1 MLGVIAIVVVAVRQF
16 RSGDAPPPP
25 EVPVEGTAAESA
37 SAAASSA
44 PPRAPRCTEAE
55 GEGFTIGEPPK
66 KNSADADAGEDGPE
80 DENAPFAIEIGSGTT
95 FDGGFALGALRDSE
109 GGTQAMLATVDA
121 SGKNGKLVKL
131 ARARSDLDP
140 PVVTGAGASV
150 LVAMLE
156 PNAGGRAVKLAKVT
170 GSEVAWGPEFSEG
183 KDESMALDLAASGAR
198 AAVAWDD
205 LAENGKVSA
214 VFLASFDVATLGSVT
229 APRITSSTKVDADS
243 PRVVARPGGFWL
255 GWLARGDA
263 EPAKKP
269 KGKEKDKDKDSP
281 KEKAKKE
288 KEKADENSE
297 EVDTDTPA
305 GEETKH
311 GWVEVVPL
319 DESGAPTSAPRAVTP
334 KDGNVQAFD
343 MKIGAGG
350 AALVAYRDDDSPT
363 GSSGGRLGAV
373 LVKPDGAV
381 EPHPYKDEVSALGAP
396 TILPGWLALSGLN
409 GRTYLAAL
417 APTGEL
423 LEPLEIEPVFGNGQ
437 PRAAKDGTILV
448 AKPAGKS
455 MRLMPLKCAPPAAR

>member
-1 MLGVIAIVVVAVRQF
+1 MLGLIAVVVVAVRQF
-16 RSGDAPPPP
+16 RGSDAPPPP
-25 EVPVEGTAAESA
+25 EVSAPGAPTETA
-37 SAAASSA
+37 SAAASA
-44 PPRAPRCTEAE
+44 PPPRAPRCTEAQ
-55 GEGFTIGEPPK
+55 GDGFTIGEPPK
-66 KNSADADAGEDGPE
+66 MKAPDSDAGDEGPE

-109 GGTQAMLATVDA
+109 GSTQAMLATVDA
-121 SGKNGKLVKL
+121 SGKNGKLIRL

-170 GSEVAWGPEFSEG
+170 GDDVAWGPEFSER

-263 EPAKKP
+263 EPAKKS
-269 KGKEKDKDKDSP
+269 KGKD
-281 KEKAKKE
+281 KEKEKE
-288 KEKADENSE
+288 KEKAKAKEKPAEDPNSE
-297 EVDTDTPA
+297 EADTDTPA
-305 GEETKH
+305 GEEIKH

-319 DESGAPTSAPRAVTP
+319 DESGAPTSQPRAVTP

-350 AALVAYRDDDSPT
+350 AALVAYRDDDTPT

-437 PRAAKDGTILV
+437 PRAAKDGIILV
-448 AKPAGKS
+448 ARPAGKS
-455 MRLMPLKCAPPAAR
+455 MRLTPLKCAPPAAR